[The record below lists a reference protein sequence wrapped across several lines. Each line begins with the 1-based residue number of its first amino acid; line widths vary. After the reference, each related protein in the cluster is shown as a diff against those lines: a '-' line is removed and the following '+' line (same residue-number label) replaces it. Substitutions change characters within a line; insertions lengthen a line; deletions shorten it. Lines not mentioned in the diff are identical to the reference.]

1 MEIKNTKELV
11 KVINKILIRYE
22 ISRYDKERIE

>member
-11 KVINKILIRYE
+11 KVINKILFRYE
-22 ISRYDKERIE
+22 MQRYDKERIE